1 MSEYLFE
8 LDEVF
13 LQDHQALL
21 RAMEI
26 ATELDI
32 AHVLDFEDNKLVGP
46 VLWVLPKTA
55 SRGTIGAVRE
65 MLERVAKEH
74 LIGRTQIVRLRSESC
89 EHDTALV
96 LVPGVG
102 AFEIPND
109 RVFEL
114 PPSLEDVRP
123 GTLQVT
129 TVELCT
135 DGYRALPLAFLP
147 AELKPHLG

>member
-8 LDEVF
+8 LDDVL

-32 AHVLDFEDNKLVGP
+32 VHVLHFEDNKLVGP
-46 VLWVLPKTA
+46 ALWVLPKTA
-55 SRGTIGAVRE
+55 SRGTISAVRE
-65 MLERVAKEH
+65 VLERVAKEH

-109 RVFEL
+109 RVCEL
-114 PPSLEDVRP
+114 PPGLEDVRP

-135 DGYRALPLAFLP
+135 DGYRAFPLAFLP